1 MCKKPS
7 NIHLKW
13 LYHFVLPPAM
23 SESSIAPHSCYL
35 PFGHSNR
42 CVGYLIDNLIYISL
56 IMYDVEHLLIWL
68 FSHLY
73 IFFGKVFVNVFGPF
87 FKSDCLIFFCCW
99 VFSLVQLLSHVWLF
113 VTLWTAACILPF
125 LLFFFWPCCTAN
137 RILVPWPGVEPESP
151 AVEAWS
157 LTHWTAS

>member
-1 MCKKPS
+1 MAGLYSKSMFKKPTNS
-7 NIHLKW
+7 HLKW

-42 CVGYLIDNLIYISL
+42 CVGYLIYILIYISL
-56 IMYDVEHLLIWL
+56 ITYDVEHLLIWL

-87 FKSDCLIFFCCW
+87 FKSDCLSFFVVESFVPFSCSVMSDCLWPCGLQHAFRLFFC
-99 VFSLVQLLSHVWLF
+99 
-113 VTLWTAACILPF
+113 
-125 LLFFFWPCCTAN
+125 FFFFFGHAARQT
-137 RILVPWPGVEPESP
+137 GS
-151 AVEAWS
+151 
-157 LTHWTAS
+157 